1 MIEPCLVMEKEK
13 EIERF
18 LNEDLNE
25 ICKMKSVKEFYIDFG
40 VLKNSLKIRI
50 TNGYINHK
58 QIERLIE
65 LGAEITVF
73 VSHYGGEIELW
84 FI

>member
-1 MIEPCLVMEKEK
+1 MSRVEE
-13 EIERF
+13 F
-18 LNEDLNE
+18 LNEVLDE
-25 ICKMKSVKEFYIDFG
+25 IYRMKGVKEFYIDFG
-40 VLKNSLKIRI
+40 VLKDNLKIRV
-50 TNGYINHK
+50 TDGHINHK
-58 QIERLIE
+58 QFERLIE

>member
-1 MIEPCLVMEKEK
+1 MSRVDEVLKV
-13 EIERF
+13 
-18 LNEDLNE
+18 LNEVLDE
-25 ICKMKSVKEFYIDFG
+25 VCRMKSIKEFYIDFG
-40 VLKNSLKIRI
+40 ALKDSLKIRV
-50 TNGYINHK
+50 TDGYINHK
-58 QIERLIE
+58 QFERLIE

>member
-1 MIEPCLVMEKEK
+1 MSRVDEV
-13 EIERF
+13 
-18 LNEDLNE
+18 LNEVLDE
-25 ICKMKSVKEFYIDFG
+25 ICRMKGIKEFYVDFG
-40 VLKNSLKIRI
+40 VLKDSLKIRV
-50 TNGYINHK
+50 TDGYINHK
-58 QIERLIE
+58 QFERLIE

>member
-1 MIEPCLVMEKEK
+1 MSRVDEVLKV
-13 EIERF
+13 
-18 LNEDLNE
+18 LNEVLDE
-25 ICKMKSVKEFYIDFG
+25 VCRMKSIKEFYIDFG
-40 VLKNSLKIRI
+40 VLKDSLKIRV
-50 TNGYINHK
+50 TDGYINHK
-58 QIERLIE
+58 QFERLIE

>member
-1 MIEPCLVMEKEK
+1 MSRVDEVLKV
-13 EIERF
+13 
-18 LNEDLNE
+18 LNEVLDE
-25 ICKMKSVKEFYIDFG
+25 VCRMKSIKEFYIDFG
-40 VLKNSLKIRI
+40 VLKDSLKIRV
-50 TNGYINHK
+50 TDGYINHK
-58 QIERLIE
+58 QLERLIE